1 MYLRAA
7 CSHGHEESFA
17 FISLKKYNVNYAEQR
32 TLAFGSRVGCAPEM
46 FRCMGDVG
54 MKGLEYA
61 GNGSEGKMA
70 ALVRD
75 SLESFGM
82 NSCTGACLC

>member
-1 MYLRAA
+1 MYLHAA

-17 FISLKKYNVNYAEQR
+17 FISLRKYHVNYAEQR
-32 TLAFGSRVGCAPEM
+32 TLAFRSRVGCTTEK
-46 FRCMGDVG
+46 FRCMGVVG
-54 MKGLEYA
+54 MKGPEYA

-70 ALVRD
+70 ASVRN